1 VDTPPQFI
9 LDFYCHKN
17 TTMNLRL
24 IFAFLA
30 ILVNNSSVNAQ
41 LSVVKFSVPKA
52 ANSTE
57 WDSAPSGSTWPCY
70 TKTVK
75 LRVNLTRNG
84 GDGYAG
90 KKIFVQT
97 KILSPQTQAKFLE
110 YFIVDYSFDGTPN
123 LPTNIP
129 SCLLKIEVRID
140 DVALATVT
148 KKYKYE

>member
-1 VDTPPQFI
+1 
-9 LDFYCHKN
+9 
-17 TTMNLRL
+17 MNLRL

-52 ANSTE
+52 VNSTE
-57 WDSAPSGSTWPCY
+57 WVSAPSGSTWSCY
-70 TKTVK
+70 NKTVK

-97 KILSPQTQAKFLE
+97 KILSPQTQAELKTKMDVFTISQKNEGKFLE

-123 LPTNIP
+123 LPANIP
-129 SCLLKIEVRID
+129 SCMLKIEVRID